1 MKATNFKFDENTTKL
16 LEDLKTKTGSNTK
29 AEVVRKALA
38 LLSVTTE
45 ANLTGDK
52 ILVQSHD
59 GTVREL
65 IIL

>member
-1 MKATNFKFDENTTKL
+1 MKATNFKFDENTTEL

-29 AEVVRKALA
+29 SEVVRKALA

-45 ANLTGDK
+45 ANLVGDK
-52 ILVQSHD
+52 VLVKSHD

-65 IIL
+65 VIL

>member
-1 MKATNFKFDENTTKL
+1 MKPTNFKFDENTTNL
-16 LEDLKTKTGSNTK
+16 LRELKEKTGSNTK
-29 AEVVRKALA
+29 AEVISIALA

-45 ANLTGDK
+45 ANLAGDK

-59 GTVREL
+59 GTLREL